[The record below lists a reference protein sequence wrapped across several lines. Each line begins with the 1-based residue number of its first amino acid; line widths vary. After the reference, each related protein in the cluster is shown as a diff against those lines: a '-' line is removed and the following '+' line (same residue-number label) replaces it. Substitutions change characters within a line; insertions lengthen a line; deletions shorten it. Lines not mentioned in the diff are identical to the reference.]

1 MSRKK
6 QKNKFKNKTNR
17 HHLCPQSRCR
27 KGSNVNYENVVKWD
41 VYFHRNWHDLFVNMT
56 VEEIHLFIDI
66 ITKPDT
72 EWFSRD
78 FAILRGKIMRKENAN
93 TKHLGSG
100 MPILQNSDRFQEN

>member
-17 HHLCPQSRCR
+17 HHTTPESRGGNTHHNIVR
-27 KGSNVNYENVVKWD
+27 WD